1 MKPLKKYFETQEG
14 CDEVEFRQVGW
25 FMPLSVVLAIGYVV
39 IAIILYVLGAY
50 TMIWQD
56 IVSVCIMVLM
66 MTGVLLMGNL
76 LYRRVK
82 HNQTFTR
89 KSIRLIRNIGFGLN
103 ICMMIIFV
111 LSFSHILRD
120 PLLLGMYVLVL
131 LLQELIEL
139 MAIILVKGETI
150 QKEQDLTI

>member
-1 MKPLKKYFETQEG
+1 ML
-14 CDEVEFRQVGW
+14 
-25 FMPLSVVLAIGYVV
+25 
-39 IAIILYVLGAY
+39 
-50 TMIWQD
+50 WQD

-131 LLQELIEL
+131 LLQELIDL

>member
-14 CDEVEFRQVGW
+14 CDEVEFRQVDW
-25 FMPLSVVLAIGYVV
+25 FMPLSVVLAIGYVG
-39 IAIILYVLGAY
+39 IAIILYILGTY
-50 TMIWQD
+50 TMLWQD

-89 KSIRLIRNIGFGLN
+89 KSIRLI
-103 ICMMIIFV
+103 
-111 LSFSHILRD
+111 
-120 PLLLGMYVLVL
+120 
-131 LLQELIEL
+131 
-139 MAIILVKGETI
+139 AI
-150 QKEQDLTI
+150 

>member
-14 CDEVEFRQVGW
+14 CDEAEFRQVGW
-25 FMPLSVVLAIGYVV
+25 FMSLSVVLAIGYVG
-39 IAIILYVLGAY
+39 IAIILYILGTY
-50 TMIWQD
+50 TMLWQD

-111 LSFSHILRD
+111 FSFSHILQD
-120 PLLLGMYVLVL
+120 PLSFGMYVLVL
-131 LLQELIEL
+131 LLQELIDL